1 MHLRG
6 CRPRRQHEKPT
17 RSSTSR
23 ARHCAHLFTPGI
35 VIMNEKVYRRA
46 RACERVRWGA
56 LTRLRAGGQ
65 QAGRRNLARR
75 ALAAVCVQKIDPVT
89 QSVCQLFHGPRPA
102 LTPPTAL
109 DPAPPLPFNHKYRV
123 LAPGGYMYSTVLNQS
138 LATIEKFDDPP
149 NINQRDQV
157 YIRIRPAPAT
167 PFSVSG
173 LRGARWG
180 QAFRARN

>member
-1 MHLRG
+1 MRARPVGRAYKTTGRRPASGAPQFSPSRSG
-6 CRPRRQHEKPT
+6 CRLC
-17 RSSTSR
+17 S
-23 ARHCAHLFTPGI
+23 
-35 VIMNEKVYRRA
+35 V
-46 RACERVRWGA
+46 
-56 LTRLRAGGQ
+56 
-65 QAGRRNLARR
+65 
-75 ALAAVCVQKIDPVT
+75 VQKIDPVT

-173 LRGARWG
+173 LRGACG
-180 QAFRARN
+180 GVKPFRARNQRTGIWRLDEIGPCNMFTSP